1 MFFFWSH
8 TKMLDG
14 LKANGFLCVF
24 GRVGAKAVYDTKS
37 SGMNLE
43 VGTKTLVEV
52 FFSFFSYFRQC

>member
-1 MFFFWSH
+1 
-8 TKMLDG
+8 MLDD

-24 GRVGAKAVYDTKS
+24 DRVGAKAVYDTKS